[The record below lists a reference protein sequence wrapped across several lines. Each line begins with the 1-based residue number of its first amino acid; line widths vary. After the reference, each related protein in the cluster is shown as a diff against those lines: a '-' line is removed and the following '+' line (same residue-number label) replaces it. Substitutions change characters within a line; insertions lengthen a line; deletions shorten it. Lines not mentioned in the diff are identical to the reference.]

1 MEMADEGNYRKNYAS
16 KNRFSRLTSKN
27 RKSQKSTFSG
37 ECLVSE
43 KRRKM
48 STFILCQKKSN
59 FKMSSFE
66 IFLKFF

>member
-37 ECLVSE
+37 KCLISE
-43 KRRKM
+43 KRLENVDFY
-48 STFILCQKKSN
+48 SLSKKSN
-59 FKMSSFE
+59 
-66 IFLKFF
+66 LKNVEF